1 MTLNER
7 KHLSTRKM
15 EVRTK
20 YSKLASFLT
29 SRIKDI
35 NAGELI
41 LPEGLEELYNRELV
55 KEYGSS
61 TKKGRLQEELD
72 ACFDGVLTS
81 LKKDFPY
88 FTGQQIQVF
97 SLLAAGFPYYLVAKL
112 SGLSSVNA
120 VWVMKTKM
128 KETFT
133 TTYSSRREEYL
144 IMLEK

>member
-1 MTLNER
+1 MTQYERARFDLNR
-7 KHLSTRKM
+7 SQL
-15 EVRTK
+15 RTK
-20 YSKLASFLT
+20 YHQLAVFL
-29 SRIKDI
+29 SNRIKDI
-35 NAGELI
+35 SAGELRI
-41 LPEGLEELYNRELV
+41 PSGLAQAYRKEIV
-55 KEYGSS
+55 KKYGSA
-61 TKKGRLQEELD
+61 TKSGKLQEEINKKFGGILD
-72 ACFDGVLTS
+72 D

-88 FTGQQIQVF
+88 FTKQQIQVF